1 MDLTHNTSPST
12 AAPNGAPSYSQ
23 GVLMEPAELPAPGDR
38 RASPRARVQ
47 GTATAVF
54 TGGVQAG
61 ALTPVELIDACPVG
75 LGVRSPV
82 PVEPGSAF
90 SIMPEVG
97 LYPRMVGLVVRCERE
112 GTGYRLGLAGR
123 ARRAA

>member
-1 MDLTHNTSPST
+1 MDLHNNTD
-12 AAPNGAPSYSQ
+12 AAPASYAR
-23 GVLMEPAELPAPGDR
+23 GVLMPSAQQPSPGDR

-54 TGGVQAG
+54 TGGVEAG
-61 ALTPVELIDACPVG
+61 ALTPVELIDACPAG

-82 PVEPGSAF
+82 PVAPGSAF

-112 GTGYRLGLAGR
+112 GDGYRLGLAGR